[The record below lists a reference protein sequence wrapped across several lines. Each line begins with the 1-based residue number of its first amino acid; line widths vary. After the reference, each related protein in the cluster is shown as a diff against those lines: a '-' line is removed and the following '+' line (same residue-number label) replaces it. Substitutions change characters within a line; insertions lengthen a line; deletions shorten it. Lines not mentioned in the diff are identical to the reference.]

1 MIYKTRNNLV
11 AETTVKGRLRD
22 TEALRKE
29 KQFKKRKILYL
40 AKFCKGVQI
49 QCWLADE
56 KIQQVFKVKTH
67 RVTRLQ
73 LVVHG
78 GKSV

>member
-1 MIYKTRNNLV
+1 MIYNSEKL
-11 AETTVKGRLRD
+11 EITVKGRIRD

-49 QCWLADE
+49 QYWLAD
-56 KIQQVFKVKTH
+56 
-67 RVTRLQ
+67 
-73 LVVHG
+73 
-78 GKSV
+78 

>member
-29 KQFKKRKILYL
+29 K
-40 AKFCKGVQI
+40 
-49 QCWLADE
+49 
-56 KIQQVFKVKTH
+56 
-67 RVTRLQ
+67 
-73 LVVHG
+73 
-78 GKSV
+78 